1 MQSVNASNR
10 PFNVRQ
16 QSHSKLTGDP
26 TYYRLHLSSLHREEG
41 NNVSD
46 ATFDISNI
54 FPMSQRQD
62 LLDGTWEVFLEEW
75 VCFFASSIKTNSGAH
90 GLYPR
95 YSMKLCLPDLI
106 HSPQDFTTN
115 GVGRAVRD
123 DAVAHVPLDY
133 HFHQHSL
140 TIPPAYKDIIYTQ
153 ASSTTAS
160 NSEVTLTSTTGMVV
174 GMPIYFKGITFGG
187 LSTTAVYFIATIPD
201 GAHLTLSNYVSLSD
215 QVTLT
220 DHLSGDLAVTAGTSG
235 HANELQSSV
244 VVEDTLE
251 HVDTH
256 RRYTIGCDDIG
267 RKVDPHQ
274 LMKGK
279 IRVLLRDREHEIIHT
294 APTGHAASGGSLAN
308 ATDERW
314 QATLLFVHKPKKYQ

>member
-1 MQSVNASNR
+1 MESVNVSNR

-16 QSHSKLTGDP
+16 QSHANLTGEP
-26 TYYRLHLSSLHREEG
+26 TYYRLHLSSLHRVAG
-41 NNVSD
+41 DNVSD
-46 ATFDISNI
+46 ATFDVGNV

-75 VCFFASSIKTNSGAH
+75 VCYFASSISTNTGQH

-115 GVGRAVRD
+115 GVGKAMRD
-123 DAVAHVPLDY
+123 DTVAHVPLDY
-133 HFHQHSL
+133 QFRQPL
-140 TIPPAYKDIIYTQ
+140 KIIPPAYKDIIYTQ
-153 ASSTTAS
+153 ASNTTAA
-160 NSEVTLTSTTGMVV
+160 NGQVTLTTTANMRV
-174 GMPIYFKGITFGG
+174 GMPIQFRGNTFGS

-201 GAHLTLSNYVSLSD
+201 GTHLTLSTNVHFTNP
-215 QVTLT
+215 VTVT
-220 DHLSGDLAVTAGTSG
+220 DDAGALAVTAGIAG
-235 HANELQSSV
+235 HANELQTSV
-244 VVEDTLE
+244 IIHDELT

-256 RRYTIGCDDIG
+256 RRYTIDCDSVG

-279 IRVLLRDREHEIIHT
+279 IRVLLRDREHRIIFCT
-294 APTGHAASGGSLAN
+294 TNPPATNGSLTN
-308 ATDERW
+308 ATNERW
-314 QATLLFVHKPKKYQ
+314 QATLLFVHKPKKYS